1 MRKRLPVL
9 EIAIVVT
16 LVLGHN
22 VSAEAA
28 NRVTRNSYEDSSPH
42 IKGNYVVWQGH
53 IDCDWEII
61 LYDVSTGQ
69 CPVRITQNDFDDIS
83 PQTDGNYVVWLG
95 FSQPDGGVFLPG
107 GEIFLYDIST
117 GLTTRITSDTNVDS
131 YPQIADGRVVWAS
144 HVAGDSVE
152 PGEIFL
158 YEIATGVTVQL
169 TNNALDD
176 HSPRINDQSVVW
188 VRADVTGA
196 TSLFIHHIG
205 NGTEPAPDGFV
216 WEDTSQKDGDVKVL
230 TRYDG
235 NDREIFT
242 LNLNLGVYDQI
253 TNNNFEDRSPVISG
267 GIIAWLGNKGEASEI
282 YTTGAAPVSAD
293 CGSSWDT
300 GCYVDED
307 REGNGA
313 VDSTGEGG
321 GGGGF
326 CFIGTIGKGF
336 SW

>member
-1 MRKRLPVL
+1 V
-9 EIAIVVT
+9 
-16 LVLGHN
+16 
-22 VSAEAA
+22 
-28 NRVTRNSYEDSSPH
+28 
-42 IKGNYVVWQGH
+42 
-53 IDCDWEII
+53 
-61 LYDVSTGQ
+61 
-69 CPVRITQNDFDDIS
+69 
-83 PQTDGNYVVWLG
+83 
-95 FSQPDGGVFLPG
+95 
-107 GEIFLYDIST
+107 
-117 GLTTRITSDTNVDS
+117 
-131 YPQIADGRVVWAS
+131 
-144 HVAGDSVE
+144 GDSVE

-176 HSPRINDQSVVW
+176 HSPRINDRSVVW

-216 WEDTSQKDGDVKVL
+216 WEDTPQKDGDVKVL

-242 LNLNLGVYDQI
+242 LNLDLGVYDQI
-253 TNNNFEDRSPVISG
+253 TNNNFEDRSPVISR
-267 GIIAWLGNKGEASEI
+267 GIIAWLGKQGQASEI
-282 YTTGAAPVSAD
+282 YTTGAAPSVDCEEFVDVEGESDGRASGAD
-293 CGSSWDT
+293 
-300 GCYVDED
+300 
-307 REGNGA
+307 
-313 VDSTGEGG
+313 DSTGEG